1 MSTQSVNEPDVD
13 EPGQAPEPSFLQT
26 IIKQYTGLSKDMLI
40 YGFSGSL
47 GQLASLISVTITSRI
62 LTVSQFGNV
71 YIIYATINYFAIL
84 MTFQIGAGLWRYYY
98 EVPDH
103 DLQERQR
110 MVSSLLW
117 FILGIGIPL
126 ALVISSFGRELSIRL
141 FGSADNTLAI
151 QLAVLSLPVMAVY
164 NLFVGLQ
171 RLKRRPIAYLSISL
185 GYSLAYLLM
194 IAVFVG
200 WIKVGLK
207 GIFLAQLIAYSCAA
221 LAAFWLGRELVAFT
235 FSKDWFLKMAAYG
248 LPMLPGAILSWSL
261 VAINR
266 YYLNAFVGPEQVG
279 YYTLASNIALAMALI
294 VSSFTMAWQPFMLA
308 NLRNPNSHRLY
319 SLTLNYY
326 TLVTLLIGAGLA
338 VFAREIV
345 LIVSTPAYLPA
356 AGLISILV
364 VRQILTEVDMIT
376 GVGIVISKK
385 TIFTSLALAI
395 GVACNLLGDVL
406 LAPRWGMYGAAL
418 AETAGVFAA
427 QAVIFIISN
436 WLFQVKWDAKFIIR
450 CSLGYLVVVL
460 ISYTLPRFQ
469 LDTGWLFLLKTGL
482 LAGYAVFLM
491 RLIDPNERS
500 ILLKIPV
507 QMFAWTRAKLLPHG
521 RVDSR

>member
-13 EPGQAPEPSFLQT
+13 EPGQTPEPSFLQT
-26 IIKQYTGLSKDMLI
+26 VIKQYTGLSKDMLI

-62 LTVSQFGNV
+62 LTVAQFGNV

-103 DLQERQR
+103 DLQERRR

-126 ALVISSFGRELSIRL
+126 ALVIASFGRELSIKL

-151 QLAVLSLPVMAVY
+151 QLAVLGLPVMAVY

-248 LPMLPGAILSWSL
+248 LPMVPGAILSWSL

-308 NLRNPNSHRLY
+308 NLRNPNSHRMY

-326 TLVTLLIGAGLA
+326 ALVTLLIGAGLA
-338 VFAREIV
+338 IFAREIV

-395 GVACNLLGDVL
+395 GVAFNLVGDVL
-406 LAPRWGMYGAAL
+406 LAPRWGMYGAAF
-418 AETAGVFAA
+418 AETVGVFAA

-436 WLFQVKWDAKFIIR
+436 WLFEVKWDAKFIIR
-450 CSLGYLVVVL
+450 CSLGYLIVVL

-507 QMFAWTRAKLLPHG
+507 QMFAWTRTKLLPHG